1 MRVTAKQFGDSTH
14 KIKPGDADEGSA
26 CIMSGKLPDR
36 ARRGNR
42 NGGRVPES
50 RIEPTAIRIVKR
62 LKLARLGQDP
72 PRDDLFRR
80 VFLEG
85 VAPKPNTANAAADAR
100 ESDSAE
106 HPRVRKERMPHAER
120 YAAHDQH
127 GCRRCC
133 RGAGRGNVLRDDR
146 ACAVH
151 HQMAMATAQAS
162 GATTR
167 PR

>member
-1 MRVTAKQFGDSTH
+1 MRCANQDAQGRAFSTR

-50 RIEPTAIRIVKR
+50 RVEPTAVRIVKR

-85 VAPKPNTANAAADAR
+85 VAR

-120 YAAHDQH
+120 YAA
-127 GCRRCC
+127 R
-133 RGAGRGNVLRDDR
+133 
-146 ACAVH
+146 
-151 HQMAMATAQAS
+151 
-162 GATTR
+162 
-167 PR
+167 